1 MCVKG
6 GGEEWRENGVG
17 GGVGGLA
24 IGPLNFPTGNP
35 FRWRFMIV
43 RGGGGQVV
51 GNCDLQVGC
60 RVAAALTYTY

>member
-1 MCVKG
+1 MG
-6 GGEEWRENGVG
+6 G
-17 GGVGGLA
+17 GGLA
-24 IGPLNFPTGNP
+24 IGPLNFPTGKP